1 MVLVGQHF
9 EMGALSFGKGGQIIC
24 LIHNELKG
32 GKKSILSLYILPQ
45 SLERIRVVEGMSH
58 FFNHIPLTILKISNK
73 YVVGDQKGP
82 PPKIPSTHLPPLP
95 PLDRQ
100 AMILTQQTR
109 FANKAENREV
119 CIFDSPR
126 IAFYTLFLL
135 LSYDTKE
142 CRHLTT

>member
-45 SLERIRVVEGMSH
+45 SLERIRVVDGMNH
-58 FFNHIPLTILKISNK
+58 FYNHIPLTILQISNK

-82 PPKIPSTHLPPLP
+82 PPNTIHTPPTI
-95 PLDRQ
+95 
-100 AMILTQQTR
+100 AT
-109 FANKAENREV
+109 
-119 CIFDSPR
+119 PR
-126 IAFYTLFLL
+126 SA
-135 LSYDTKE
+135 SNDPHAADTFCE
-142 CRHLTT
+142 

>member
-1 MVLVGQHF
+1 MEYGLTTTLHHIIS
-9 EMGALSFGKGGQIIC
+9 SFHARIFPKIKNDSKFII
-24 LIHNELKG
+24 LT
-32 GKKSILSLYILPQ
+32 
-45 SLERIRVVEGMSH
+45 
-58 FFNHIPLTILKISNK
+58 HIISNVRDVIAAS
-73 YVVGDQKGP
+73 YHP
-82 PPKIPSTHLPPLP
+82 IHPLF
-95 PLDRQ
+95 PLV
-100 AMILTQQTR
+100 AMGSNGLESVLTPRTR